1 MPQYTKQLPMTIKQ
15 KVLLIILD
23 GLGTAPK
30 NKGNAVVLA
39 DPKNLS
45 SFWNI
50 FPKTYLL
57 ASGESVGLP
66 KNIKGNS
73 EVGHLNIGA
82 GRTVS
87 QNLPRINNAI
97 EKGMIYKNTTLREA
111 YIHAQKFGGNIHL
124 VGLLS
129 DGAVHSHIDHFKAIV
144 DYFSKNNFPNNLFIH
159 AITDGRDSPFNKSL
173 EYLTE
178 MDKYCLDRGIGQI
191 GTIIGRFY
199 AMDRGLKW
207 DRTQRAYYLLEQN
220 FGEKFS
226 TYQQAI
232 ESQYAR
238 GLTDEFIEPI
248 VINESK
254 VQQNDVVI
262 MVNYRPDRA
271 MQLAEAFISPDFTGF
286 SRKTIPNLFFAS
298 MVEYKKG
305 FPQKVL
311 FQRQYLNLTLG
322 KIIESSGGRQLRIAE
337 TEKFPHVTYFFNG
350 GSAITYSNEDR
361 ILIPS
366 PRVAT
371 YDLKPEMS
379 ALEVTYALQKRISA
393 QIYDFILVNFANM
406 DMVGHTGNL
415 EAGIKA
421 VQVVDTCVKELV
433 RSFTSYGGAVI
444 ITADHGNVEEM
455 INLETNEIDTEHS
468 LNPVPFILAGTQ
480 VPPKTLPYGALKD
493 IAPTILE
500 IMGIPKPSEITGN
513 SLIRSI

>member
-1 MPQYTKQLPMTIKQ
+1 MRLKQS
-15 KVLLIILD
+15 VLLIILD

-30 NKGNAVVLA
+30 NAGNAVVLA

-45 SFWNI
+45 SFWSI

-66 KNIKGNS
+66 KNVKGNS

-97 EKGMIYKNTTLREA
+97 AKGMLLKNNTLREA
-111 YIHAQKFGGNIHL
+111 YIHAQKFGSNIHL
-124 VGLLS
+124 IGLLS
-129 DGAVHSHIDHFKAIV
+129 DGSVHSHIDHFKAII
-144 DYFSKNNFPNNLFIH
+144 DYLSKTNFPNNVYIH
-159 AITDGRDSPFNKSL
+159 AITDGRDSPPNKSL
-173 EYLTE
+173 EYITE
-178 MDKYCLDRGIGQI
+178 IDRYCLEHGVGTI
-191 GTIIGRFY
+191 GTIIGRYY
-199 AMDRGLKW
+199 AMDRNKKW
-207 DRTQRAYYLLEQN
+207 DRTQRAYYLFEQN
-220 FGEKFS
+220 FGEKFPS
-226 TYQQAI
+226 YTTAI
-232 ESQYAR
+232 EAQYGR

-248 VINESK
+248 VVNESRI
-254 VQQNDVVI
+254 QANDVVLFL
-262 MVNYRPDRA
+262 NYRPDRSI
-271 MQLAEAFISPDFTGF
+271 QITETFLDPNFSGF
-286 SRKTIPNLFFAS
+286 NRKQIPNLFVAS
-298 MVEYKKG
+298 MVEYKKN
-305 FPQKVL
+305 FPQKVI
-311 FQRQYLNLTLG
+311 FPKQYMNLTLG
-322 KIIESSGGRQLRIAE
+322 KIIEAAGGRQLRIAE

-350 GSAITYSNEDR
+350 GVSVVYKNEDR

-379 ALEVTYALQKRISA
+379 ALEITTTLQRRISA
-393 QIYDFILVNFANM
+393 QIYDFILLNFANM

-421 VQVVDTCVKELV
+421 VQVIDNCVHELV

-444 ITADHGNVEEM
+444 ITSDHGNVEEM
-455 INLETNEIDTEHS
+455 INLDTNQIDTEHS

-480 VPPKTLPYGALKD
+480 VQQKTLPYGSLKD

-500 IMGIPKPSEITGN
+500 IMGIPKPSEMTGN
-513 SLIRSI
+513 SLIRLA